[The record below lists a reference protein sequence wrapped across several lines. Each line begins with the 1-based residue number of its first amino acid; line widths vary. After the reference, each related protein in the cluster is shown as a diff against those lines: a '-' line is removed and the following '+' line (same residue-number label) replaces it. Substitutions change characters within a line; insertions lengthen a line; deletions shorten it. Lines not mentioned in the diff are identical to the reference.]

1 MMQGNMTLVDD
12 LGAMQLAIQAA
23 VSEAFKTP
31 EVIRMFAKKDS
42 NSLRQHLINLQTGLK
57 LGKVSKETYTTQAV
71 EILTALKK
79 LNVKITENE
88 ESFLQENKSKAMA
101 DFESVENDMGKVA
114 KTNILSS
121 AASANKNAQK

>member
-1 MMQGNMTLVDD
+1 MTLVDD